1 MHTNPPSHIAHEGPA
16 PGSALLL
23 AIETSGVACSAALAK
38 GYELLASV
46 TFRVPHIHDRM
57 LATMVERLMADHALR
72 WEQIHAVAVSA
83 GPGSFTGLR
92 IGVSFAKAL
101 CVTNQPALIGVPTLQ
116 ALALEASSRIIAGGM
131 SRDIS
136 GDSSGSS
143 SGSSAVGYS
152 HIVAAYP
159 SQRGQFY
166 AQRFNLRGEA
176 TGVPLL
182 VASED
187 FSALLDTSTLL
198 CSPAPIAEA
207 SAHALCAVIPLSADF
222 LVPLAMRAM
231 ELGAYTH
238 SAEFHPLYVQDFVP
252 KISPSGEGEAN
263 RPA

>member
-1 MHTNPPSHIAHEGPA
+1 MCLSTGTAIIVSLMQTNPTSRIAHERAASGP
-16 PGSALLL
+16 ALLL
-23 AIETSGVACSAALAK
+23 AIETSSVACSVALAK
-38 GYELLASV
+38 GAEVMASV

-57 LATMVERLMADHALR
+57 LATMVERLMADHALQ

-116 ALALEASSRIIAGGM
+116 ALALEAASRIIAGSTAGVY
-131 SRDIS
+131 SR
-136 GDSSGSS
+136 
-143 SGSSAVGYS
+143 
-152 HIVAAYP
+152 IVAAYP

-166 AQRFNLRGEA
+166 AQRFNLSGEA
-176 TGVPLL
+176 LGDPLL
-182 VASED
+182 VASD
-187 FSALLDTSTLL
+187 NFSALLDSSTLL

-222 LVPLAMRAM
+222 LVPIAMRAM

-238 SAEFHPLYVQDFVP
+238 STEFHPLYVQDFVP
-252 KISPSGEGEAN
+252 KISA
-263 RPA
+263 

>member
-1 MHTNPPSHIAHEGPA
+1 
-16 PGSALLL
+16 LLL
-23 AIETSGVACSAALAK
+23 AIETSGVACSVALAK
-38 GYELLASV
+38 GYEIMASV

-131 SRDIS
+131 SREIS
-136 GDSSGSS
+136 GDSAG
-143 SGSSAVGYS
+143 GYS

-166 AQRFNLRGEA
+166 AQRINLRGEA
-176 TGVPLL
+176 TGAPLL

-207 SAHALCAVIPLSADF
+207 SAHTLCTVIPLSADF

-252 KISPSGEGEAN
+252 KISPSGAGITD

>member
-1 MHTNPPSHIAHEGPA
+1 VCRRNGTAMIAFLMQTLPRSHFNHARQSSD
-16 PGSALLL
+16 SALLL
-23 AIETSGVACSAALAK
+23 AIETSGTACSVALSK
-38 GYELLASV
+38 GSEVMATV

-57 LATMVERLMADHALR
+57 LATMVERLMADHALQ

-116 ALALEASSRIIAGGM
+116 ALALEAIARIISGGKAGTTAGVISRI
-131 SRDIS
+131 
-136 GDSSGSS
+136 
-143 SGSSAVGYS
+143 V
-152 HIVAAYP
+152 VAYP

-166 AQRFNLRGEA
+166 AQQFDSSGEA
-176 TGVPLL
+176 TGAPLL
-182 VASED
+182 VASAD
-187 FSALLDTSTLL
+187 FPSLLDSSTLL

-222 LVPLAMRAM
+222 LIPIALRAI
-231 ELGAYTH
+231 ELGAYVH

-252 KISPSGEGEAN
+252 KISPPGE
-263 RPA
+263 